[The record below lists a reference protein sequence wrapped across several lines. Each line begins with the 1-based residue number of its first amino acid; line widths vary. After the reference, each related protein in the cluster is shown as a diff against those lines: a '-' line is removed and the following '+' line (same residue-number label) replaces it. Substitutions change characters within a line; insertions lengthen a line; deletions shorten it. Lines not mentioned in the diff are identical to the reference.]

1 MSGLLFTVC
10 FVRPPEKLVSKTA
23 PQWITFV
30 TRRKKGLKGGMLQ
43 IHSATLQIARQENC
57 LPARPF
63 LPSFLSLS
71 PSVCVGRS
79 SSEARCKQGQCGGS
93 PDYRESLSLD
103 EVSLSFPGVSEVDG
117 PHQSRSNIRQKQR
130 RPSLPCSYFPF
141 LSTRRRRGRHGQG
154 RQVGHYPRAKT
165 LPSSGTARQLSYP
178 SPALHSKAWLGH
190 NIITRICDGQSA
202 VSIKLRSI
210 QKKLGQQ
217 PCCDSERQESK
228 GDCDRK
234 RRGYSTRTK

>member
-1 MSGLLFTVC
+1 M
-10 FVRPPEKLVSKTA
+10 
-23 PQWITFV
+23 I
-30 TRRKKGLKGGMLQ
+30 Q

-141 LSTRRRRGRHGQG
+141 LSTRRPAGRGRRGR
-154 RQVGHYPRAKT
+154 PRARAAGRSLSEGKNT
-165 LPSSGTARQLSYP
+165 PKFRHGTAAQLSIP
-178 SPALHSKAWLGH
+178 RP
-190 NIITRICDGQSA
+190 
-202 VSIKLRSI
+202 
-210 QKKLGQQ
+210 
-217 PCCDSERQESK
+217 PF
-228 GDCDRK
+228 
-234 RRGYSTRTK
+234 

>member
-1 MSGLLFTVC
+1 M
-10 FVRPPEKLVSKTA
+10 
-23 PQWITFV
+23 I
-30 TRRKKGLKGGMLQ
+30 Q

-63 LPSFLSLS
+63 LPFS
-71 PSVCVGRS
+71 PSGRLS
-79 SSEARCKQGQCGGS
+79 ASAVRPPRPDASKVNAEDRPITGS
-93 PDYRESLSLD
+93 PFHSMKYRYPSPASRRWM
-103 EVSLSFPGVSEVDG
+103 GRT
-117 PHQSRSNIRQKQR
+117 RSNIRQKQR

-165 LPSSGTARQLSYP
+165 LPSSGTAWQLSYP

>member
-1 MSGLLFTVC
+1 MPSC
-10 FVRPPEKLVSKTA
+10 A
-23 PQWITFV
+23 P
-30 TRRKKGLKGGMLQ
+30 
-43 IHSATLQIARQENC
+43 
-57 LPARPF
+57 

-141 LSTRRRRGRHGQG
+141 LSTRRRRRRGAGAGGRLRARAAGRSLSEGKNTPKFRHGSSVILPPPSILKHG
-154 RQVGHYPRAKT
+154 YDTTSSREYAMAKV
-165 LPSSGTARQLSYP
+165 Q
-178 SPALHSKAWLGH
+178 
-190 NIITRICDGQSA
+190 
-202 VSIKLRSI
+202 
-210 QKKLGQQ
+210 
-217 PCCDSERQESK
+217 
-228 GDCDRK
+228 
-234 RRGYSTRTK
+234 

>member
-1 MSGLLFTVC
+1 MQDSVLRDKMSGLLTVC

-23 PQWITFV
+23 PQLITFF
-30 TRRKKGLKGGMLQ
+30 TRRKKGLKGGMIQ

-63 LPSFLSLS
+63 LPFS
-71 PSVCVGRS
+71 PSRRLSVSAVRPPRPDAS
-79 SSEARCKQGQCGGS
+79 KVNAEDRPITGS
-93 PDYRESLSLD
+93 PFHSMKYRYPSPASRRWM
-103 EVSLSFPGVSEVDG
+103 GRT
-117 PHQSRSNIRQKQR
+117 RSNIRQKQR

-178 SPALHSKAWLGH
+178 SPALHSKAWL
-190 NIITRICDGQSA
+190 
-202 VSIKLRSI
+202 
-210 QKKLGQQ
+210 
-217 PCCDSERQESK
+217 
-228 GDCDRK
+228 
-234 RRGYSTRTK
+234 